1 MNEKHSMSP
10 SYVIAVY
17 LIILVL
23 ELETLRNKLS
33 PVFELIVNG
42 INNKMEGNVD
52 RL

>member
-1 MNEKHSMSP
+1 MNEKHSMSL

-23 ELETLRNKLS
+23 ELETLNKLS

-42 INNKMEGNVD
+42 N
-52 RL
+52 